1 MIIVTRPGG
10 SVDRD
15 DDEQITV
22 NEKNINT
29 VNSIPEDSDLEG
41 NSKITMDNGDT
52 IIVKETMEE
61 VNRKIGENN

>member
-1 MIIVTRPGG
+1 MIIVTRPE

-15 DDEQITV
+15 SDEQISI

-29 VNSIPEDSDLEG
+29 VKPLPEDSDLEG

-61 VNRKIGENN
+61 VNRKIEEKN